1 MKSSVLILAI
11 WLASSAWADT
21 LPPKQQ
27 MNPPAAAQ
35 PSGAP
40 ARPLTG
46 SSPMHPAPASRA
58 GNAIF
63 AAPQSAKAQPVNNQG
78 KPSPGSAKDSA
89 ALSSGG
95 RHGREQRGAPR
106 SSSRRSAT
114 SVAKTGHK
122 GPRDPFVSPIVE
134 RFRGTAACTGSGR
147 QCLEV
152 GDVSLHGVVHSPSG
166 FIAVVMNGDH
176 TYFLRENDPLA
187 DGTVARITSDAITF
201 RQRSAD
207 AFGRPLV
214 REVIKKLGVPAA

>member
-27 MNPPAAAQ
+27 LNPSAAAQ
-35 PSGAP
+35 PANHQ
-40 ARPLTG
+40 A
-46 SSPMHPAPASRA
+46 
-58 GNAIF
+58 
-63 AAPQSAKAQPVNNQG
+63 
-78 KPSPGSAKDSA
+78 KPSPGAAKASAPQTPTRSVRGSGQLPANSSKKTPAQSIA
-89 ALSSGG
+89 QSSGG

-106 SSSRRSAT
+106 SSSHRAAA
-114 SVAKTGHK
+114 SVAKTGHN
-122 GPRDPFVSPIVE
+122 GRRDPFVSPIVE
-134 RFRGTAACTGSGR
+134 RFRSTAACTGSGR

-187 DGTVARITSDAITF
+187 DGTVARITNDAITF